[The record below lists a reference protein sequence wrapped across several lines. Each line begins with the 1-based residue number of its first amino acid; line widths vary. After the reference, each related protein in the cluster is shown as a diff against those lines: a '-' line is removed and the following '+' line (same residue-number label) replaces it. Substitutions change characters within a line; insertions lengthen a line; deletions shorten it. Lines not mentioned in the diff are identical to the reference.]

1 VTWIVA
7 FLGPGFC
14 EQVIDADV
22 VPSVV
27 KVLSADDEEAVAS
40 DGGELGVARTGE
52 EIFGSDDA
60 GGRQPVAGGDVE
72 EADVVED
79 TQLVG
84 IGGLWL
90 VAHAAEDDELI
101 IPWLHKVR
109 REGAR

>member
-1 VTWIVA
+1 
-7 FLGPGFC
+7 
-14 EQVIDADV
+14 
-22 VPSVV
+22 
-27 KVLSADDEEAVAS
+27 
-40 DGGELGVARTGE
+40 
-52 EIFGSDDA
+52 
-60 GGRQPVAGGDVE
+60 VAGGDVE

-101 IPWLHKVR
+101 IPWLHKVK